1 VSRSTRLFDVMQAL
15 RRSREPV
22 AGTELAR
29 QAGVS
34 VRTIY
39 RDIASLQAIG
49 ADIEGEPGVGYVLRP
64 GFLLPPLTFTEDEI
78 QALAA
83 GAKWVSRQ
91 TDDGLARAAQDA
103 IAKIRA
109 VLPPDMRH
117 KTDDDALYVGRP
129 SAKPPAWD
137 IQIVRRAMREQRK
150 MRIVYADPS
159 GKRSERVIWP
169 IMLGFLES
177 RRYVAGW
184 CELRDDF
191 RMFRADRIERAK
203 VLSERYTRSRR
214 TLVREWRA
222 KEDAKRA

>member
-1 VSRSTRLFDVMQAL
+1 MQAL

-109 VLPPDMRH
+109 VLPPDMRN
-117 KTDDDALYVGRP
+117 KADDDALYVGRP

-150 MRIVYADPS
+150 MQIVYTDPS

-214 TLVREWRA
+214 TLVKEWRA
-222 KEDAKRA
+222 KEDARKKAERG

>member
-1 VSRSTRLFDVMQAL
+1 MQAL
-15 RRSREPV
+15 RRSREPI

-109 VLPPDMRH
+109 VLPPDMRN
-117 KTDDDALYVGRP
+117 KADDDALYVGRP

-150 MRIVYADPS
+150 MRIVYTDPS

-191 RMFRADRIERAK
+191 RMFRADRIERAN
-203 VLSERYTRSRR
+203 VLTARYTRSRR

-222 KEDAKRA
+222 KVDAAKRHPGRC

>member
-1 VSRSTRLFDVMQAL
+1 MQAL

-109 VLPPDMRH
+109 VLPADMRN
-117 KTDDDALYVGRP
+117 KADDDALYVGRP

-150 MRIVYADPS
+150 MRIVYLDPA

-222 KEDAKRA
+222 KEDAKKRA

>member
-1 VSRSTRLFDVMQAL
+1 MQAL

-22 AGTELAR
+22 SGTELAR

-109 VLPPDMRH
+109 VLPPDMRN
-117 KTDDDALYVGRP
+117 KADDDALYVGRP

-150 MRIVYADPS
+150 MRIVYTDPW

-191 RMFRADRIERAK
+191 RMFRVDRIERAK
-203 VLSERYTRSRR
+203 VLSERYSRSRR
-214 TLVREWRA
+214 ALVKEWRA
-222 KEDAKRA
+222 KEDAGKRA

>member
-1 VSRSTRLFDVMQAL
+1 MQAL

-109 VLPPDMRH
+109 VLPPDMRN
-117 KTDDDALYVGRP
+117 KADDDALYIGRP

-150 MRIVYADPS
+150 MRIVYMDPS

-169 IMLGFLES
+169 IMLGFVES

-191 RMFRADRIERAK
+191 RTFRADRIERAK
-203 VLSERYTRSRR
+203 VLAERYTRSRR

-222 KEDAKRA
+222 KEDARKRA

>member
-1 VSRSTRLFDVMQAL
+1 MQAL

-109 VLPPDMRH
+109 VLPADMRN
-117 KTDDDALYVGRP
+117 KADDDALYVGRP
-129 SAKPPAWD
+129 LAKLPAWD

-150 MRIVYADPS
+150 MRIVYTDPS

-184 CELRDDF
+184 CELRDDY

-222 KEDAKRA
+222 KEDARKRT